1 MGSRLPDLS
10 MNFKKVV
17 LLAILLG
24 LIVPAVS
31 ATAPG
36 RITLSSDLGWLAA
49 GGAEPA
55 EITVQVFDGSGMPLD
70 NCTVAFEVDPV
81 FGRISP
87 ATVTTG
93 ASGTATTAFIP
104 GRTSGVAVITARAG
118 AVEETFSLPIDH
130 GPASRITYL
139 DYEFEVAAGDVT
151 VITVGLADRY
161 GNPVDDTRGTET
173 VRFSVGSVDDDAV
186 FIDDLGA
193 PVPGIERTANAT
205 GHVQVPFRTGR
216 AVGENIVRIT
226 ALSGGIDRYISIR
239 GLPTG
244 DPAAIA
250 VSVNPDADPEP
261 YQPADG
267 ESTFTLTYRLF
278 DSWGN
283 PAAGRD
289 IRVATSLAGEGTV
302 LTTNGTGVARLTYGP
317 KDTTGRI
324 TVNATAVDNAS
335 VTASQVVEFVH
346 TAPAD
351 MLLSANPQSMPS
363 LDVPGS
369 GPATLRAKVV
379 DVKGNPVA
387 GENVTFAV
395 RNIDAGEFVQVA
407 APYLSASSAKTDDDG
422 YAAVRFYPGTFT
434 TDRTDPRWSAA
445 ARGGCDVVATW
456 NDTTRTIP
464 LAWENYPF
472 LSVEAEVS
480 PGTVAVNDTVDVTI
494 RLKGDGWALRPDPID
509 VVICTD
515 RSGSMLYDDPDRM
528 HSVREAAK
536 AFVDQFS
543 ENHDRAAAVSFGRKG
558 SISRPGAN
566 SGIGTHEID
575 NDYTYPK
582 TYDDYATLDLGLT
595 RDLPAV
601 KGALDGIVPDH
612 GTPLRHGLKVSIDHL
627 VAAAGD
633 DSVKAVVLLS
643 DGDYNWYGDP
653 LARGSG
659 STPHSP
665 EGYDT
670 LARSYYRYADLP
682 SNWQNLATYAADNDI
697 RIFTISYSESL
708 SSDARSTLRSI
719 AESTGGRY
727 YHAPAPDALGP
738 IYTDIAGVLKT
749 EAGVNTTMSL
759 DFSTVQVNGEDREG
773 SGVFSY
779 VYEDG
784 VSTVITSWVENQT
797 GNHAIISPTTI
808 NQTDDWSDDRNLKFA
823 IGTVHL
829 GQTWEATFRLRA
841 LTDGNINVFG
851 PGSTIT
857 FNDAAKLP
865 LPDTL
870 VTAVPDL
877 SNTGFGSATLT
888 LTNPRYT
895 CMEPVREILT
905 AAWDLTYTG
914 AGTLTESVEHSN
926 DGGLSWVRFG
936 TVTGE
941 AASLD
946 VRAFPPG
953 EYLIRVRASAD
964 DVADAGLLFPP
975 IRVGEQHAA
984 YIRIM

>member
-10 MNFKKVV
+10 MNFKKLF
-17 LLAILLG
+17 LLTILLG
-24 LIVPAVS
+24 LIVPAAS
-31 ATAPG
+31 ATDPD
-36 RITLSSDLGWLAA
+36 RITLTSNPGWLAA
-49 GGAEPA
+49 GGTEPA

-87 ATVTTG
+87 ATVTTD
-93 ASGTATTAFIP
+93 ASGTAAVTFIP
-104 GRTSGVAVITARAG
+104 GTASGVAVITARAG
-118 AVEETFSLPIDH
+118 TVEETFHLPIDH
-130 GPASRITYL
+130 GTASRITYL

-161 GNPVDDTRGTET
+161 GNPVDDGRVTEA
-173 VRFSVGSVDDDAV
+173 VHFSVGSIDDDAV
-186 FIDDLGA
+186 FIDDGGA
-193 PVPGIERTANAT
+193 PVPEIERTVNAT
-205 GHVQVPFRTGR
+205 GHVRVPFRTAR
-216 AVGENIVRIT
+216 TVGENIVRIT
-226 ALSGGIDRYISIR
+226 VPSGGIDRYISIR

-244 DPAAIA
+244 NPAAIA

-278 DSWGN
+278 DPWGN

-289 IRVATSLAGEGTV
+289 IRVATTLAGEGTV
-302 LTTNGTGVARLTYGP
+302 LTTNGSGVARLIYGP

-324 TVNATAVDNAS
+324 TVTATAADNAS
-335 VTASQVVEFVH
+335 VTVSQVVEFVH
-346 TAPAD
+346 TAPVD

-369 GPATLRAKVV
+369 RPATLRAKVV
-379 DVKGNPVA
+379 DVRGNPVG
-387 GENVTFAV
+387 GEDVAFAIRNV
-395 RNIDAGEFVQVA
+395 DAGEFVQVA
-407 APYLSASSAKTDDDG
+407 APYLSASSAGTDDDG
-422 YAAVRFYPGTFT
+422 YAIVRFYPGTFT
-434 TDRTDPRWSAA
+434 TDRSDPRWSAA
-445 ARGGCDVVATW
+445 ARGGCDVTATW
-456 NDTTRTIP
+456 NGTTRTIP
-464 LAWENYPF
+464 LAWENYPY
-472 LSVEAEVS
+472 LSVEAVVS
-480 PGTVAVNDTVDVTI
+480 PETVAVNDTVDVTI
-494 RLKGDGWALRPDPID
+494 RLIGDGWAFQPDPID
-509 VVICTD
+509 VVLCTD

-536 AFVDQFS
+536 VFVDQFS
-543 ENHDRAAAVSFGRKG
+543 ENHDRAAAVSFGGKG
-558 SISRPGAN
+558 RISRPGAS
-566 SGIGTHEID
+566 SGISTREID
-575 NDYTYPK
+575 NDYACPK

-595 RDLPAV
+595 RDLRAV
-601 KGALDGIVPDH
+601 KDALDGVVPDH

-627 VAAAGD
+627 VAEAD
-633 DSVKAVVLLS
+633 DGSVKAVVLLS

-659 STPHSP
+659 STHYSP
-665 EGYDT
+665 DQYGT
-670 LARSYYRYADLP
+670 LTRSYYRYGDLP
-682 SNWQNLATYAADNDI
+682 SKWQNLAAYAADNDI

-708 SSDARSTLRSI
+708 SGDARSTLQSI

-738 IYTDIAGVLKT
+738 IYTDIAGALRT
-749 EAGVNTTMSL
+749 EAGVNTMMDL
-759 DFSTVQVNGEDREG
+759 DFGTILVNGEEREG
-773 SGVFSY
+773 GKVFSY

-784 VSTVITSWVENQT
+784 VSTVIESVVENET
-797 GNHAIISPTTI
+797 GDYVIVPEKTV
-808 NQTDDWSDDRNLKFA
+808 NQTDDWSGDRSLEFE

-829 GQTWEATFRLRA
+829 GQTWEATFRLRV

-851 PGSTIT
+851 PGSRIR
-857 FNDAAKLP
+857 FNDAAELA
-865 LPDTL
+865 LPDTF

-888 LTNPRYT
+888 LSNPRYT
-895 CMEPVREILT
+895 CAEPVEEILS

-914 AGTLTESVEHSN
+914 AGTVTESVEYSN
-926 DGGLSWVRFG
+926 DGGLSWVRFA

-941 AASLD
+941 TSSLH
-946 VRAFPPG
+946 VRELPPG

-964 DVADAGLLFPP
+964 DVPDAGLVFPP
-975 IRVGEQHAA
+975 IQVGKRHQA

>member
-1 MGSRLPDLS
+1 

-17 LLAILLG
+17 ILVILLG

-36 RITLSSDLGWLAA
+36 RITLASDPGWLAA
-49 GGAEPA
+49 GGADTA
-55 EITVQVFDGSGMPLD
+55 EITVQVFDVSGVPLD

-130 GPASRITYL
+130 GPAGRITYL
-139 DYEFEVAAGDVT
+139 DYEFEVAAGNVT

-186 FIDDLGA
+186 FIDDGGA
-193 PVPGIERTANAT
+193 PVPGIERTINST
-205 GHVQVPFRTGR
+205 GYVRVPFRTGR
-216 AVGENIVRIT
+216 TVGENIVRIT

-244 DPAAIA
+244 HPAAIA

-289 IRVATSLAGEGTV
+289 IRVATSLAGEGTL
-302 LTTNGTGVARLTYGP
+302 LTTNGSGVARLTYGP

-324 TVNATAVDNAS
+324 TVTATAVDNAS
-335 VTASQVVEFVH
+335 VAVSQVVEFVH
-346 TAPAD
+346 TAPVD

-369 GPATLRAKVV
+369 RPATLRAKVV
-379 DVKGNPVA
+379 DVKGNPVG
-387 GENVTFAV
+387 GERVTFAI
-395 RNIDAGEFVQVA
+395 RNVDTGEFVQVA
-407 APYLSASSAKTDDDG
+407 APYLSATSAETDDDG
-422 YAAVRFYPGTFT
+422 YAVVRFYPGTFT
-434 TDRTDPRWSAA
+434 TDRSNPHWSAA
-445 ARGGCDVVATW
+445 ARGGCDVAATW
-456 NDTTRTIP
+456 NGTTRTIP
-464 LAWENYPF
+464 LAWENYPY
-472 LSVEAEVS
+472 LSVETEVS

-494 RLKGDGWALRPDPID
+494 RLIGDGWAFQPDPID

-543 ENHDRAAAVSFGRKG
+543 ENHDRAAAVSFGRNG
-558 SISRPGAN
+558 SISRPGAS
-566 SGIGTHEID
+566 SGIGMHEID

-582 TYDDYATLDLGLT
+582 TYGDYATLDLGLT
-595 RDLPAV
+595 YDQQAV
-601 KGALDGIVPDH
+601 KDALDGIVPDH

-627 VAAAGD
+627 VVDAGD
-633 DSVKAVVLLS
+633 GSVKAVVLLS

-659 STPHSP
+659 STHTSP
-665 EGYDT
+665 EDYGT
-670 LARSYYRYADLP
+670 LTRSYYRYGDLP
-682 SNWQNLATYAADNDI
+682 SNWQNLAAYAADNDI

-708 SSDARSTLRSI
+708 SGDARSTLQSI
-719 AESTGGRY
+719 AESTDGRY

-738 IYTDIAGVLKT
+738 IYTDIAGFLKT
-749 EAGVNTTMSL
+749 EAGVNTTMNL
-759 DFSTVQVNGEDREG
+759 DFGTIRVNGEDREG

-784 VSTVITSWVENQT
+784 VSTVIESWVENET
-797 GNHAIISPTTI
+797 GRYAIMPGRTV
-808 NQTDDWSDDRNLKFA
+808 NQTDDWNDDHNLKFA

-841 LTDGNINVFG
+841 LTDGNINIFG
-851 PGSTIT
+851 PGSRIR
-857 FNDAAKLP
+857 FNDAAELA

-877 SNTGFGSATLT
+877 SNTGLGSATLT
-888 LTNPRYT
+888 LSNPRYT
-895 CMEPVREILT
+895 CTEPVEEILS

-941 AASLD
+941 TASLD
-946 VRAFPPG
+946 VRSLPPG
-953 EYLIRVRASAD
+953 EYRIRVRASAD
-964 DVADAGLLFPP
+964 DVADAGLVFPP
-975 IRVGEQHAA
+975 IRVGEQHTA